1 MALIKCPECGKDVS
15 DKASVCI
22 HCGYPIEEFV
32 NNNLI
37 GVPTADEILVQ
48 ENFGENVSNQI
59 DLNVAVNNDTQN
71 TYNPNKAKKSKVK
84 WLIIFIVGLIVF
96 VTLAFFKQNIRNNNG
111 KQAKAAQAIAY
122 FEEGKYKQAL
132 DIKNALNQDE
142 LLKGYVSKIVLMG
155 NLTQYSENYD
165 NPYTC
170 LLYFVGNYDEFEK
183 LGLIDK
189 TDYIVSEYAQKV
201 ANKNVNVAAF
211 FEQSIEDK
219 QACQMLEPLLSS
231 NTEKML
237 EVMKNINDG
246 VDYNLAKKEY
256 EKQQREEEEEAE
268 KKYNELFPVQVSTKE
283 CDVTYNRGYY
293 YCNGTVHNVSSSTHY
308 YVKVKVTYYDSN
320 DTVLTTDWTYAVGSE
335 GIRGGENQ
343 QFEIMTKVNGS
354 VDKYRVEVLDWD

>member
-1 MALIKCPECGKDVS
+1 M
-15 DKASVCI
+15 
-22 HCGYPIEEFV
+22 
-32 NNNLI
+32 
-37 GVPTADEILVQ
+37 
-48 ENFGENVSNQI
+48 
-59 DLNVAVNNDTQN
+59 
-71 TYNPNKAKKSKVK
+71 
-84 WLIIFIVGLIVF
+84 
-96 VTLAFFKQNIRNNNG
+96 
-111 KQAKAAQAIAY
+111 
-122 FEEGKYKQAL
+122 
-132 DIKNALNQDE
+132 NALNQDE
-142 LLKGYVSKIVLMG
+142 LLKGYARKIVLMG
-155 NLTQYSENYD
+155 NLTQYSEKCD
-165 NPYTC
+165 NPYNC
-170 LLYFVGNYDEFEK
+170 LLYFVGNYDEFEN

-201 ANKNVNVAAF
+201 ANKNVNFAAF

-320 DTVLTTDWTYAVGSE
+320 DTVLTTDWMYAVGSE